1 MQRIYLRGILL
12 LLGLTPGFCSAQV
25 YSYISESSGS
35 SSDASYKFVIE
46 SWDTDDP
53 SPNPC
58 YGQSSCAVGINH
70 RHTGADTGGTAPVN
84 PSASIVG
91 SAAHPQIVT
100 LKTIGELSRYYQSI
114 YPLPI
119 QGDTRHLGES
129 ITQEC
134 VGLFYS
140 TGSSS
145 SVSGEHARLMPGSV
159 CGIAPPPVGVCSID
173 EEQLDLNHGVLQEN
187 ELAGNTARGSLHVH
201 CSQKMDIVMY
211 IRTAN
216 HGRLELGKE
225 AGVYT
230 TLRVNDVP
238 GNEGYPF
245 SADEFGVTIP
255 VTSTLGVTG
264 TVKAGDYSGQSVA
277 ILALP

>member
-35 SSDASYKFVIE
+35 PSDASYKFVIE

-119 QGDTRHLGES
+119 QGILDT
-129 ITQEC
+129 
-134 VGLFYS
+134 
-140 TGSSS
+140 
-145 SVSGEHARLMPGSV
+145 SGNLLHRSASG
-159 CGIAPPPVGVCSID
+159 CFTAPALP
-173 EEQLDLNHGVLQEN
+173 H
-187 ELAGNTARGSLHVH
+187 R
-201 CSQKMDIVMY
+201 Y
-211 IRTAN
+211 
-216 HGRLELGKE
+216 
-225 AGVYT
+225 
-230 TLRVNDVP
+230 P
-238 GNEGYPF
+238 GNM
-245 SADEFGVTIP
+245 
-255 VTSTLGVTG
+255 LG
-264 TVKAGDYSGQSVA
+264 
-277 ILALP
+277 